1 MKICNWGPF
10 NIQHSTFLVPIQSSN
25 PMSVAA
31 PAQALAVNPLREG
44 LEQERVPDAS
54 CLVIFGASGDLTG
67 RKLLPA
73 LYSLAHDGL
82 LPAGQTII
90 GFARPDYSD
99 DAFRMAMREACDK
112 YARTRP
118 VDDAV
123 WENFAKGLFYVQG
136 DFSQP
141 DAYIKLNRKLKECD
155 ETRGT
160 GGRRIYYL
168 AVPPQFFPK
177 ISELLGAEGMVT
189 DPERGGPYTR
199 VIIEKP
205 FGRDLQTARELNRV
219 AVTTFR
225 ERQVFRIDHYLGKET
240 VQNLLVLRFAN
251 GIFEPFWNRQYIDH
265 VQFTV
270 AESIGVEKRGGYFES
285 AGITRDIVQNHM
297 LQLVSLIGMEPPVA
311 YEPDAVR
318 DEKVKVLRA
327 LREFPRG
334 HEEDNSVRGQ
344 YADGSVLGEKAAAYR
359 KEPNVNPESKVET
372 YAALKLY
379 IDNWRWADVP
389 FYVRGG
395 KRLPKRVT
403 DISIH
408 FRSAPYPLFNKMA
421 TLQMQSNVLAIRIQ
435 PDEGIS
441 LKFDSKVPG
450 PTVRTAPVAM
460 EFRYATSFGAEPPEA
475 YERLLLETMLG
486 DSTLFARR
494 DEVETAWAWLD
505 PLLNAWA
512 ADQRPPEPYPAGT
525 WGPEAADTLIERDG
539 RKWRRP

>member
-1 MKICNWGPF
+1 M
-10 NIQHSTFLVPIQSSN
+10 STAVPEVE
-25 PMSVAA
+25 P
-31 PAQALAVNPLREG
+31 NPLRQG

-54 CLVIFGASGDLTG
+54 ALVIFGASGDLTQ
-67 RKLLPA
+67 RKLIPA

-90 GFARPDYSD
+90 GFARPDYTD
-99 DAFRMAMREACDK
+99 EAFRQAMREACDK
-112 YARTRP
+112 FARIRP
-118 VDDAV
+118 VDDAI
-123 WENFAKGLFYVQG
+123 WENFAKGLFYVRG
-136 DFSQP
+136 DFSREDSFTGLNQ
-141 DAYIKLNRKLKECD
+141 KLQECD
-155 ETRGT
+155 RNRGT
-160 GGRRIYYL
+160 GGRRLYYL
-168 AVPPQFFPK
+168 AVPPNFFPI
-177 ISELLGAEGMVT
+177 ISELLGKEQMVT
-189 DPERGGPYTR
+189 DPEKGGPFTR

-205 FGRDLQTARELNRV
+205 FGHDLASAKELNRV
-219 AVTTFR
+219 AVSTFR

-240 VQNLLVLRFAN
+240 VQNLMVLRFAN

-265 VQFTV
+265 VQLTV

-285 AGITRDIVQNHM
+285 AGITRDIIQNHM
-297 LQLVSLIGMEPPVA
+297 LQLVSLVAMEPPVA
-311 YEPDAVR
+311 FDADAVR

-327 LREFPRG
+327 LREFPKG
-334 HEEDNSVRGQ
+334 QEESLAVRGQ
-344 YADGSVLGEKAAAYR
+344 YAEGSVLGEQAIAYR
-359 KEPNVNPESKVET
+359 QEEGVDPNSKTET
-372 YAALKLY
+372 FSALKLY
-379 IDNWRWADVP
+379 VDNWRWAEVP
-389 FYVRGG
+389 FYLRAG

-408 FRSAPYPLFNKMA
+408 FRPAPYPLFKHLPGVK
-421 TLQMQSNVLAIRIQ
+421 TQPNVLAIRIQ

-450 PTVRTAPVAM
+450 PTVRTAPVSM

-505 PLLNAWA
+505 PLLESWG
-512 ADQRPPEPYPAGT
+512 ADARPPAFYSAGT
-525 WGPEAADTLIERDG
+525 WGPPEADELIERDG

>member
-1 MKICNWGPF
+1 
-10 NIQHSTFLVPIQSSN
+10 
-25 PMSVAA
+25 MSVAT
-31 PAQALAVNPLREG
+31 PPVPEVNPLREG
-44 LEQERVPDAS
+44 LDQERVPDAS
-54 CLVIFGASGDLTG
+54 CLVIFGASGDLTH

-73 LYSLAHDGL
+73 LYSLVHDGL

-90 GFARPDYSD
+90 GFARPEYTDE
-99 DAFRMAMREACDK
+99 AFRKEIREACDK

-118 VDDAV
+118 VDDAI
-123 WENFAKGLFYVQG
+123 WDNFAQGLFYVRG
-136 DFSQP
+136 DFGDRS
-141 DAYIKLNRKLKECD
+141 AYVRLKEKLEECD
-155 ETRGT
+155 RTRGT

-168 AVPPQFFPK
+168 AVPPPFFPV
-177 ISELLGAEGMVT
+177 ISDTLGAEGMVT
-189 DPERGGPYTR
+189 DPEKGGPYTR

-205 FGRDLQTARELNRV
+205 FGRDLATAKELNRI

-251 GIFEPFWNRQYIDH
+251 GIFEPFWNRQYVEY

-270 AESIGVEKRGGYFES
+270 AESIGVEGRGAYFDS
-285 AGITRDIVQNHM
+285 AGITRDIVQNHL
-297 LQLVSLIGMEPPVA
+297 LQLVSLLAMEPPA
-311 YEPDAVR
+311 AFEADPIR

-327 LREFPRG
+327 LRPLPVDRQ
-334 HEEDNSVRGQ
+334 EDFVVRGQ
-344 YADGSVLGEKAAAYR
+344 YTDGSVLGEKTPAYR
-359 KEPNVNPESKVET
+359 NEPSVPPGSHTET
-372 YAALKLY
+372 FIAIKAFV
-379 IDNWRWADVP
+379 DNWRWADVP
-389 FYVRGG
+389 FYLRAG

-408 FRSAPYPLFNKMA
+408 FRPAPHPLFRRVPGVHV
-421 TLQMQSNVLAIRIQ
+421 QPNVLAIRIQ

-450 PTVRTAPVAM
+450 PNVRSAPVTM

-494 DEVETAWAWLD
+494 DEVEAAWAWLD
-505 PLLNAWA
+505 PLLKSWENAG
-512 ADQRPPEPYPAGT
+512 EPAPYAAGT
-525 WGPEAADTLIERDG
+525 WGPPEADFLVERDG
-539 RKWRRP
+539 RRWRRP

>member
-1 MKICNWGPF
+1 
-10 NIQHSTFLVPIQSSN
+10 
-25 PMSVAA
+25 MSAVA
-31 PAQALAVNPLREG
+31 PTIEPNPLREG

-54 CLVIFGASGDLTG
+54 CLVIFGASGDLTH

-90 GFARPDYSD
+90 GFSRPDYTD
-99 DAFRMAMREACDK
+99 EAFRMDVREACNK

-123 WENFAKGLFYVQG
+123 WENFAKGLFYVRG
-136 DFSQP
+136 DFTEP
-141 DAYIKLNRKLKECD
+141 GAYLRLKQKLEECD
-155 ETRGT
+155 RSRGT

-168 AVPPQFFPK
+168 AVPPNFFPV
-177 ISELLGAEGMVT
+177 ICEFLGGEGMVN
-189 DPERGGPYTR
+189 DPERGGPFTR
-199 VIIEKP
+199 AIIEKP
-205 FGRDLQTARELNRV
+205 FGHDLESARELNRV
-219 AVTTFR
+219 AVSTFR

-270 AESIGVEKRGGYFES
+270 AESIGVEKRGGYFDS
-285 AGITRDIVQNHM
+285 AGITRDIVQNHL
-297 LQLVSLIGMEPPVA
+297 LQLVSLFAMEPPVA
-311 YEPDAVR
+311 FEANAVR
-318 DEKVKVLRA
+318 DEKVKVIRA
-327 LREFPRG
+327 LREFPKGRE
-334 HEEDNSVRGQ
+334 HELAVRGQ
-344 YADGSVLGEKAAAYR
+344 YTAGSVLGEKAPGYLQEENV
-359 KEPNVNPESKVET
+359 KPNSRTET
-372 YAALKLY
+372 FSALKLFV
-379 IDNWRWADVP
+379 DNWRWADVP
-389 FYVRGG
+389 FYIRAG

-408 FRSAPYPLFNKMA
+408 FRPAPYPLFNKG
-421 TLQMQSNVLAIRIQ
+421 TSVKTQPNVLAIRIQ

-450 PTVRTAPVAM
+450 PSVRTAPVSM

-505 PLLNAWA
+505 PLLNTWA
-512 ADQRPPEPYPAGT
+512 SDSRPPDPYAAGT
-525 WGPEAADTLIERDG
+525 WGPESADTLIERDG

>member
-1 MKICNWGPF
+1 M
-10 NIQHSTFLVPIQSSN
+10 TAA
-25 PMSVAA
+25 VA
-31 PAQALAVNPLREG
+31 PGLETNPLREG
-44 LEQERVPDAS
+44 LDQERVPDPSA
-54 CLVIFGASGDLTG
+54 LVIFGASGDLTQ
-67 RKLLPA
+67 RKLIPA

-90 GFARPDYSD
+90 GFARPEYTDE
-99 DAFRMAMREACDK
+99 AFRMAMREACDK
-112 YARTRP
+112 HARTKP
-118 VDDAV
+118 VEDAI

-136 DFSQP
+136 EFG
-141 DAYIKLNRKLKECD
+141 DAAAYERLRKKLEETDR
-155 ETRGT
+155 TRGT
-160 GGRRIYYL
+160 GGRRLYYF
-168 AVPPQFFPK
+168 AVPPQFFPT
-177 ISELLGAEGMVT
+177 ICEILGKQGMVT

-205 FGRDLQTARELNRV
+205 FGHNLETARELNRI

-240 VQNLLVLRFAN
+240 VQNLLVLRFGN

-270 AESIGVEKRGGYFES
+270 AESIGVEKRGSYFET
-285 AGITRDIVQNHM
+285 AGITRDIIQNHM
-297 LQLVSLIGMEPPVA
+297 LQLVSLVAMEPPVEFEA
-311 YEPDAVR
+311 NAVR

-327 LREFPRG
+327 LREFPQGR
-334 HEEDNSVRGQ
+334 EEQFAVRGQ
-344 YADGSVLGEKAAAYR
+344 YTDGSVLGQTVAAYR
-359 KEPNVNPESKVET
+359 KEPNVDPNSKVET
-372 YAALKLY
+372 FAAMKVF

-389 FYVRGG
+389 FYIRAG

-403 DISIH
+403 DISII
-408 FRSAPYPLFNKMA
+408 FRPAPYPLFSRVKPP
-421 TLQMQSNVLAIRIQ
+421 SNVLAIRIQ

-441 LKFDSKVPG
+441 LKFDSKLPG
-450 PTVRTAPVAM
+450 PTVRTAPVTM

-505 PLLNAWA
+505 PLLKCWSDDPRGPDLYA
-512 ADQRPPEPYPAGT
+512 AGT
-525 WGPEAADTLIERDG
+525 WGPEAAERLIERDG
-539 RKWRRP
+539 RRWRRP

>member
-1 MKICNWGPF
+1 M
-10 NIQHSTFLVPIQSSN
+10 S
-25 PMSVAA
+25 SVALE
-31 PAQALAVNPLREG
+31 PNPLREG

-54 CLVIFGASGDLTG
+54 CLVIFGASGDLTH

-82 LPAGQTII
+82 LPAGQTIV
-90 GFARPDYSD
+90 GFARQAYTD
-99 DAFRMAMREACDK
+99 DEFRAEIKEACNK
-112 YARTRP
+112 FSRTRP

-123 WENFAKGLFYVQG
+123 WDNFAKGLFYVQG
-136 DFSQP
+136 EFAESE
-141 DAYIKLNRKLKECD
+141 AYNRLKQKLADCD
-155 ETRGT
+155 RERGT

-168 AVPPQFFPK
+168 AVPPNFFPM
-177 ISELLGAEGMVT
+177 ICEFLGSEGMVS
-189 DPERGGPYTR
+189 DPEREGPWTR
-199 VIIEKP
+199 MIIEKP
-205 FGRDLQTARELNRV
+205 FGHDLESARELNRV
-219 AVTTFR
+219 AVSTFR

-265 VQFTV
+265 VQLTV
-270 AESIGVEKRGGYFES
+270 AESIGVEKRGSYFDS
-285 AGITRDIVQNHM
+285 AGVARDIVQNHM
-297 LQLVSLIGMEPPVA
+297 MQLLSLVAMEPPVA
-311 YEPDAVR
+311 FEADAVR

-327 LREFPRG
+327 LRDLPPGQEK
-334 HEEDNSVRGQ
+334 NLAVRGQ
-344 YADGSVLGEKAAAYR
+344 YTAGSVLGETAPGYTQ
-359 KEPNVNPESKVET
+359 EENVPPNSHTET
-372 YAALKLY
+372 YAAMKVFV
-379 IDNWRWADVP
+379 DNWRWADVP
-389 FYVRGG
+389 FYLRAG

-408 FRSAPYPLFNKMA
+408 FRPAPYPLFKKIA
-421 TLQMQSNVLAIRIQ
+421 GVRTQPNVLAIRIQ

-450 PTVRTAPVAM
+450 ASVRTAPVTM

-505 PLLNAWA
+505 PLLHSWQK
-512 ADQRPPEPYPAGT
+512 DSEPPDPYPAGT
-525 WGPEAADTLIERDG
+525 WGPPSADALIERDG
-539 RKWRRP
+539 RRWRRP

>member
-1 MKICNWGPF
+1 M
-10 NIQHSTFLVPIQSSN
+10 S
-25 PMSVAA
+25 SVAA
-31 PAQALAVNPLREG
+31 PTQAPAANPLREG

-118 VDDAV
+118 VDDAI
-123 WENFAKGLFYVQG
+123 WQNFAKGLFYVQG
-136 DFSQP
+136 DFSEAAGYSRLNQ
-141 DAYIKLNRKLKECD
+141 KLQECD
-155 ETRGT
+155 RTRGT

-168 AVPPQFFPK
+168 AVPPQFFPV
-177 ISELLGAEGMVT
+177 ISELLGAEKMVT
-189 DPERGGPYTR
+189 DPERGGPFTR
-199 VIIEKP
+199 MIIEKP
-205 FGRDLQTARELNRV
+205 FGHDLESAKELNRV
-219 AVTTFR
+219 AVSTFR

-270 AESIGVEKRGGYFES
+270 AESIGVEKRGGYFEG
-285 AGITRDIVQNHM
+285 AGITRDIVQNHL
-297 LQLVSLIGMEPPVA
+297 LQLVSLTAMEPPVA
-311 YEPDAVR
+311 FEADPVR

-327 LREFPRG
+327 LREFPKGREG
-334 HEEDNSVRGQ
+334 ENVARGQ
-344 YADGSVLGEKAAAYR
+344 YTDGSALGEKAVAYR
-359 KEPNVNPESKVET
+359 KEANVNPDSRVET
-372 YAALKLY
+372 FAAMKVFV
-379 IDNWRWADVP
+379 DNWRWADVP
-389 FYVRGG
+389 FYIRAG

-408 FRSAPYPLFNKMA
+408 FRPAPYPMWRKLRGVD
-421 TLQMQSNVLAIRIQ
+421 TRPNVLAIRIQ

-450 PTVRTAPVAM
+450 PSVRTAPVTM

-505 PLLNAWA
+505 PLLKAWA
-512 ADQRPPEPYPAGT
+512 ADPRPPDFYPAGT
-525 WGPEAADTLIERDG
+525 WGPESADLLIERDG

>member
-1 MKICNWGPF
+1 
-10 NIQHSTFLVPIQSSN
+10 
-25 PMSVAA
+25 MSVTAPTQA
-31 PAQALAVNPLREG
+31 PATNPLREG

-90 GFARPDYSD
+90 GFARPDFTD

-118 VDDAV
+118 VDDAI

-136 DFSQP
+136 DFSEPSGYYRLNQ
-141 DAYIKLNRKLKECD
+141 KLQECD
-155 ETRGT
+155 RTRGT

-168 AVPPQFFPK
+168 AVPPQFFPV
-177 ISELLGAEGMVT
+177 ISELLGAEKMVT
-189 DPERGGPYTR
+189 DPERGGPFTR

-205 FGRDLQTARELNRV
+205 FGHDLQSAKELNRV
-219 AVTTFR
+219 AVSTFR
-225 ERQVFRIDHYLGKET
+225 ERQV
-240 VQNLLVLRFAN
+240 V
-251 GIFEPFWNRQYIDH
+251 
-265 VQFTV
+265 
-270 AESIGVEKRGGYFES
+270 
-285 AGITRDIVQNHM
+285 
-297 LQLVSLIGMEPPVA
+297 
-311 YEPDAVR
+311 
-318 DEKVKVLRA
+318 
-327 LREFPRG
+327 RG
-334 HEEDNSVRGQ
+334 H
-344 YADGSVLGEKAAAYR
+344 YADGSAVGEKAVAYR
-359 KEPNVNPESKVET
+359 KEPNVSPDSKTET
-372 YAALKLY
+372 FAAMKVFV
-379 IDNWRWADVP
+379 DNWRWADVP
-389 FYVRGG
+389 FYIRAG

-408 FRSAPYPLFNKMA
+408 FRPAPYPMWRKLRGVQ
-421 TLQMQSNVLAIRIQ
+421 TQPNVLAIRIQ

-450 PTVRTAPVAM
+450 PSIRTAPVTM

-505 PLLNAWA
+505 PLLSAWA
-512 ADQRPPEPYPAGT
+512 ADSRPPDSYPAGT
-525 WGPEAADTLIERDG
+525 WGPEAADQLIERDG

>member
-1 MKICNWGPF
+1 
-10 NIQHSTFLVPIQSSN
+10 
-25 PMSVAA
+25 MSVSA
-31 PAQALAVNPLREG
+31 PALALGPNPLREG

-54 CLVIFGASGDLTG
+54 CLVIFGASGDLTQ
-67 RKLLPA
+67 RKLIPA

-82 LPAGQTII
+82 LPTGQTII
-90 GFARPDYSD
+90 GFARPDFSD
-99 DAFRMAMREACDK
+99 DAFRVAMREACDQH
-112 YARTRP
+112 ARTRP
-118 VDDAV
+118 VDSAV
-123 WENFAKGLFYVQG
+123 WDNFAKGLFYVQG
-136 DFSQP
+136 DFSEP
-141 DAYIKLNRKLKECD
+141 EAYFRLNKKLQDCD
-155 ETRGT
+155 RTRGT

-168 AVPPQFFPK
+168 AVPPQFFPI
-177 ISELLGAEGMVT
+177 ISELLGAEKMVT
-189 DPERGGPYTR
+189 DPERGGPFTR

-205 FGRDLQTARELNRV
+205 FGHDLQSARELNRV

-265 VQFTV
+265 VQLTV
-270 AESIGVEKRGGYFES
+270 AESIGVEKRGSYFET
-285 AGITRDIVQNHM
+285 AGITRDIIQNHM
-297 LQLVSLIGMEPPVA
+297 LQLVSLVAMEPPVA
-311 YEPDAVR
+311 FEADPVR

-334 HEEDNSVRGQ
+334 HEQENIARGQ
-344 YADGSVLGEKAAAYR
+344 YADGSVLGEKAVAYR
-359 KEPNVNPESKVET
+359 REPSVNRESKVET
-372 YAALKLY
+372 YSAMKVFV
-379 IDNWRWADVP
+379 DNWRWADVP
-389 FYVRGG
+389 FYIRAG

-408 FRSAPYPLFNKMA
+408 FRSAPY
-421 TLQMQSNVLAIRIQ
+421 TLWRKLPNVSMQPNVLAIRIQ

-450 PTVRTAPVAM
+450 PSVRISPVTM

-494 DEVETAWAWLD
+494 DEVETAWSWLD
-505 PLLNAWA
+505 PLLAAWA
-512 ADQRPPEPYPAGT
+512 ADPRPPDFYPAGT
-525 WGPEAADTLIERDG
+525 WGPESAEGLIERDG

>member
-1 MKICNWGPF
+1 
-10 NIQHSTFLVPIQSSN
+10 
-25 PMSVAA
+25 MSVAA
-31 PAQALAVNPLREG
+31 PPPALAANPLREG

-54 CLVIFGASGDLTG
+54 CLVIFGASGDLTQ
-67 RKLLPA
+67 RKLIPA

-82 LPAGQTII
+82 LPTGQTII
-90 GFARPDYSD
+90 GFARPDFTD
-99 DAFRMAMREACDK
+99 DAFRLAMREACDK
-112 YARTRP
+112 FARTRP

-136 DFSQP
+136 EFGEPQG
-141 DAYIKLNRKLKECD
+141 YERLNKKLKECD
-155 ETRGT
+155 KSRGT

-168 AVPPQFFPK
+168 AVPPQFFPT
-177 ISELLGAEGMVT
+177 ISELLGKENMVT
-189 DPERGGPYTR
+189 DPERGGPFTR

-205 FGRDLQTARELNRV
+205 FGHDLQSAKELNRV

-265 VQFTV
+265 VQLTV
-270 AESIGVEKRGGYFES
+270 AESIGVEKRGNYFDS

-297 LQLVSLIGMEPPVA
+297 LQLVSLVAMEPPVA
-311 YEPDAVR
+311 FEADAVR

-327 LREFPRG
+327 LREFPPG
-334 HEEDNSVRGQ
+334 HEDAPTSRGQ
-344 YADGSVLGEKAAAYR
+344 YAEGSVLGEKAPAYR
-359 KEPNVNPESKVET
+359 NEENVNPESRTET
-372 YAALKLY
+372 FAAMK
-379 IDNWRWADVP
+379 IFVDNWRWADVP
-389 FYVRGG
+389 FYIRAG

-408 FRSAPYPLFNKMA
+408 FRPAPYPMWRKVP
-421 TLQMQSNVLAIRIQ
+421 TVRMQPNVLAIRIQ

-450 PTVRTAPVAM
+450 PSVKTAPVTM

-505 PLLNAWA
+505 PLLNHWA
-512 ADQRPPEPYPAGT
+512 ADPRPPDFYPAGS
-525 WGPEAADTLIERDG
+525 WGPESADALIERDG

>member
-1 MKICNWGPF
+1 MTAI
-10 NIQHSTFLVPIQSSN
+10 
-25 PMSVAA
+25 
-31 PAQALAVNPLREG
+31 ALEPNPLREG
-44 LEQERVPDAS
+44 LDQERVPEAS
-54 CLVIFGASGDLTG
+54 CLVIFGASGDLTQ
-67 RKLLPA
+67 RKLIPG

-82 LPAGQTII
+82 LPTGQTIV
-90 GFARPDYSD
+90 GLARAEMSD
-99 DAFRMAMREACDK
+99 EEFRASMREACDK
-112 YARTRP
+112 HARTRP

-123 WENFAKGLFYVQG
+123 WESFARGLFYVRG
-136 DFSQP
+136 EFSDP
-141 DAYIKLNRKLKECD
+141 EAYNRLRRRLEEFD
-155 ETRGT
+155 RTRGT

-168 AVPPQFFPK
+168 AVPPQFFAR
-177 ISELLGAEGMVT
+177 IADYLGAEGMVS
-189 DPERGGPYTR
+189 DPEREGPYTR

-205 FGRDLQTARELNRV
+205 FGHDLASARELNRV

-265 VQFTV
+265 LQFTV
-270 AESIGVEKRGGYFES
+270 AESIGVEKRGNYFDS
-285 AGITRDIVQNHM
+285 AGITRDIIQNHL

-311 YEPDAVR
+311 FEANAVR

-327 LREFPRG
+327 LRPIEYA
-334 HEEDNSVRGQ
+334 VRGQ
-344 YADGSVLGEKAAAYR
+344 YTEGSIMGEPVPSYR
-359 KEPNVNPESKVET
+359 DEEKVNPESTTET
-372 YAALKLY
+372 YTALKVF

-389 FYVRGG
+389 FYVRAG

-408 FRSAPYPLFNKMA
+408 FRNAPYPLFSRLGVK
-421 TLQMQSNVLAIRIQ
+421 TQSNVLAIRIQ

-441 LKFDSKVPG
+441 LKFDSKLPG

-486 DSTLFARR
+486 DATLFARR
-494 DEVETAWAWLD
+494 DEIETAWAWLD
-505 PLLNAWA
+505 PLLVRWA
-512 ADQRPPEPYPAGT
+512 KDPRAPHFYPAGT
-525 WGPEAADTLIERDG
+525 WGPEEADTLIEGDN